1 MLFIFS
7 TRKACK
13 YLMRIETEPELR
25 ISDHMTHL
33 KETLTEFITFP
44 DGRLHQICPIGNLLV
59 IMWNF
64 GNYTHCSD
72 ATDEDFVFTSIS
84 EAIFKLPKP
93 YPKGT
98 VSLPFFILE
107 EEKSKVFED
116 VDHQILNEVSAQ
128 TGLNSLRKSLEAHRY
143 NVDIVDS
150 SKTPRHYCQFWGGGD
165 LCAALDQGISGGD
178 MPSSKLSPL
187 TNGDSKLASLYSSI
201 TQIQMAS
208 LDSPTV
214 SLPYGLLM

>member
-1 MLFIFS
+1 MLFQFS

-13 YLMRIETEPELR
+13 YLMRIETEPEL
-25 ISDHMTHL
+25 
-33 KETLTEFITFP
+33 
-44 DGRLHQICPIGNLLV
+44 HQICPIGNLLV
-59 IMWNF
+59 LMWNF
-64 GNYTHCSD
+64 GNYTRCSD

-128 TGLNSLRKSLEAHRY
+128 TRLNSLRKSLEAHRY

-150 SKTPRHYCQFWGGGD
+150 SKTPRHYCQFTGGGD
-165 LCAALDQGISGGD
+165 LCVTKEVDTTALDQGTSGGD

-187 TNGDSKLASLYSSI
+187 TNGDSKLASLWKIHSSI
-201 TQIQMAS
+201 IQIQTAS
-208 LDSPTV
+208 DNSPMV
-214 SLPYGLLM
+214 SLTYGLLM